1 MHSLFVLALLASSP
15 ADWWIRFNDA
25 ELNRIVE
32 KTLAN
37 NVDLQIAT
45 QRIAEARATTG
56 AARSRLGPDINGLAS
71 GQRLRGGFA
80 QNIIRVPNP
89 SGAQQSGAF
98 VAPFETGLFQ
108 GGLDMKWELD
118 LFGSNRAGLS
128 AARADL
134 LNEEQL
140 RNDLAISL
148 SAEAARYYFELRG
161 TEERLG
167 ILGRNVDAQLQLL
180 QLTIDRAEAGLA
192 TTLDVERQ
200 RMLLSTT
207 EASLPQI
214 EAERTLCLNRLAVL
228 VGEETFASSPL
239 PAATPLAAPPL
250 HPGIPAEILKR
261 RPDVRAAEARLAA
274 SMDRLK
280 QARTDLYPK
289 ITLNGLV
296 GRQGTSLN
304 TLSLGGGNF
313 FNLGPQLQ
321 LPIFN
326 SGRIRANIAVN
337 QSRVE
342 QAKLTYR
349 SEILAAFEEAAN
361 AIANLERQ
369 RDRERSLATA
379 TQSAATSLELAQKL
393 QRAGLEDYLSVLDAQ
408 RSHLAASFEQS
419 VSQTR
424 VLLES
429 VSLFKA
435 LAGGWPD

>member
-1 MHSLFVLALLASSP
+1 
-15 ADWWIRFNDA
+15 
-25 ELNRIVE
+25 
-32 KTLAN
+32 
-37 NVDLQIAT
+37 
-45 QRIAEARATTG
+45 
-56 AARSRLGPDINGLAS
+56 
-71 GQRLRGGFA
+71 
-80 QNIIRVPNP
+80 
-89 SGAQQSGAF
+89 
-98 VAPFETGLFQ
+98 
-108 GGLDMKWELD
+108 MKWELD
-118 LFGSNRAGLS
+118 LFGSNRAALS

-161 TEERLG
+161 TEERLR
-167 ILGRNVDAQLQLL
+167 ILGLNVDAQMQLL

-200 RMLLSTT
+200 RTLLSTT

-239 PAATPLAAPPL
+239 PEATPLAAPPL
-250 HPGIPAEILKR
+250 YPGIPAEILKR